1 MAERFSCPLTVD
13 NCFFYA
19 YNEIMNNTN
28 EKVVVELLTPEQL
41 EAHRLTYWEHY
52 HRLFK
57 ETKFFLYYVHSRGYV
72 EKYAKKDLDEEGP
85 LFWFFSKVNA
95 QLYKR
100 NKKNKHEEYLSV
112 IIDHRR
118 YPVKQ
123 LVASTFSRIW
133 KPGSRIMHKDGKI
146 TNCNFENLEII
157 PPGSHKRV
165 THRGKEIE
173 VLIQH
178 RWRRYPTLK
187 EAADKLNISLSSFR
201 RYISR
206 KDVNDKPNNK
216 NKIRFRFVQHSYTK
230 TNE

>member
-1 MAERFSCPLTVD
+1 LTAV
-13 NCFFYA
+13 FFYG
-19 YNEIMNNTN
+19 YNESMNET
-28 EKVVVELLTPEQL
+28 EQKEILTPEQL
-41 EAHRLTYWEHY
+41 EVHRLSFWEHY

-57 ETKFFLYYVHSRGYV
+57 ETKYFLYYVHSRGYV
-72 EKYAKKDLDEEGP
+72 EKYAKKDLDKEGP
-85 LFWFFSKVNA
+85 LFWLFSKVNA

-157 PPGSHKRV
+157 PPGSSKKI

-173 VLIQH
+173 VLFNH
-178 RWRRYPTLK
+178 RWRRFPTLK

-201 RYISR
+201 RYIR
-206 KDVNDKPNNK
+206 QKDSVKK
-216 NKIRFRFVQHSYTK
+216 SKQQLTVRFRFVTPTYTN
-230 TNE
+230 TVE